1 MDGRFEFNP
10 ADLGSHITGAAL
22 MLDHKV
28 HTLHH
33 NPVLVLIPSNFSAVA
48 VDFVTMD
55 HALDRSA
62 QRAAFAPGI
71 RSISACDNF
80 DRVPS
85 LDSFH

>member
-10 ADLGSHITGAAL
+10 ADLGSNITGAAL

-28 HTLHH
+28 HALDH
-33 NPVLVLIPSNFSAVA
+33 NSVLVFIPANLSAVA

-55 HALDRSA
+55 HTLDRPA

-71 RSISACDNF
+71 RSISARDNF

-85 LDSFH
+85 FDPFH